1 MMQVLISL
9 FQFQDTTI
17 GHTYY
22 YQIRISK
29 NSAKCL
35 GASYNN
41 VRLRFPKKESVDQE
55 RSKQVVED
63 DQKTS

>member
-1 MMQVLISL
+1 MQNV
-9 FQFQDTTI
+9 
-17 GHTYY
+17 Y
-22 YQIRISK
+22 
-29 NSAKCL
+29 L

-63 DQKTS
+63 DQKTSWIFLGVNIACRKWLFFYIVGS